1 MGCSYCFFLNYRE
14 EGDTD
19 FMEDF
24 SEVTLL
30 NVVTT
35 ATKAC
40 QDSDKVKAN
49 GVRSLGNILR
59 YLSAKNISKCSNH
72 IHCSFK
78 FSTN

>member
-1 MGCSYCFFLNYRE
+1 MLYFSRE
-14 EGDTD
+14 EGDSD
-19 FMEDF
+19 FVEDF
-24 SEVTLL
+24 SEVLLL

-59 YLSAKNISKCSNH
+59 YLSAKCISK
-72 IHCSFK
+72 FY
-78 FSTN
+78 